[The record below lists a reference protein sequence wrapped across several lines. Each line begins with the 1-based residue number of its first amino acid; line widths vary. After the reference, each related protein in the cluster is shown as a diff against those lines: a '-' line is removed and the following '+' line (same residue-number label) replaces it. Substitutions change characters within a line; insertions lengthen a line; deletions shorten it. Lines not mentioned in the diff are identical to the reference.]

1 MADEPQRPR
10 APTPPPPGTEGAGDD
25 RGIGDFVRRA
35 GSVFFDVARNSK
47 DDVLRA
53 ATGEIRGW
61 LDHLDL
67 DKELMKALSKMT
79 VEITAQVRFKPN
91 DEGQV
96 AVDTAKTD
104 VKVKRDTK
112 PE

>member
-1 MADEPQRPR
+1 M
-10 APTPPPPGTEGAGDD
+10 
-25 RGIGDFVRRA
+25 RRA
-35 GSVFFDVARNSK
+35 GSAFFDVARNSK

-91 DEGQV
+91 DEGR
-96 AVDTAKTD
+96 AAIDTSKTD
-104 VKVKRDTK
+104 VKIKHEPK
-112 PE
+112 SE